1 MIHLRTFAWHFR
13 DQHMTDLFSRKERI
27 VKSPIPTI
35 SLITFV
41 TARKDQLLPRDMA
54 HSFRKVSFAKDGPL
68 VGGL

>member
-1 MIHLRTFAWHFR
+1 
-13 DQHMTDLFSRKERI
+13 MTDLFSRKERI